1 MKKYL
6 AIALLLGSGLV
17 NSFAHPAFAV
27 RYTQIFPNAASSAPV
42 AYPAKPPVT
51 MEMPTTYT
59 EAYTPVYQG
68 QIRQSIRVPSLH
80 NAEATRPLQSP
91 QAILDDIKARNQ
103 VPANVAPKITVEKSN
118 VLNSYTDGQNIVVTS
133 NLLDKLNTSDQRAF
147 VISHEL
153 SHVLLSHVPKTE
165 LRRMGLSLLDTFVVR
180 RYVSQGSPLDLA
192 TQLGLSLFDKRSS
205 RGFEYQADDLGVQL
219 MAKAGYDP
227 EAAIQVFDILK
238 ANTPSNQVP
247 GFLMD
252 HPITDD
258 RIHALVQKYKL
269 KPE

>member
-6 AIALLLGSGLV
+6 TIAVLLGFGLV
-17 NSFAHPAFAV
+17 NSLFQPAIAI
-27 RYTQIFPNAASSAPV
+27 RYTQIFPNNAAPV
-42 AYPAKPPVT
+42 SVTYPAGSSVKA
-51 MEMPTTYT
+51 EAPTTYT

-68 QIRQSIRVPSLH
+68 QIRQNMRVSSLRSG
-80 NAEATRPLQSP
+80 AVQSP
-91 QAILDDIKARNQ
+91 QAILDDIKAKNQ
-103 VPANVAPKITVEKSN
+103 VPANVAPKISVEKSS
-118 VLNSYTDGQNIVVTS
+118 VLNSYTDGQNIVITS
-133 NLLDKLNTSDQRAF
+133 NLLDKLTTSDQRAF

-180 RYVSQGSPLDLA
+180 HYVAQGSPLDLA
-192 TQLGLSLFDKRSS
+192 TQLGLNLFDKRSS

-219 MAKAGYDP
+219 MTKAGYDP

-238 ANTPSNQVP
+238 ANTPANQVP

-269 KPE
+269 KLE

>member
-1 MKKYL
+1 MKKY
-6 AIALLLGSGLV
+6 AITAVLLGFALANSLV
-17 NSFAHPAFAV
+17 HPAFAV
-27 RYTQIFPNAASSAPV
+27 RYTQIFPNNAAPV
-42 AYPAKPPVT
+42 SIPSDSSITPMA
-51 MEMPTTYT
+51 PTTYT
-59 EAYTPVYQG
+59 EAYTPVYRG
-68 QIRQSIRVPSLH
+68 QIRQNLQVSSLRGGDT
-80 NAEATRPLQSP
+80 TRPAQSP

-103 VPANVAPKITVEKSN
+103 VPANVAPKIRVEKSS

-133 NLLDKLNTSDQRAF
+133 NLLDKLTTSDQRAF

-165 LRRMGLSLLDTFVVR
+165 LRRMGLSILDTFVVR
-180 RYVSQGSPLDLA
+180 HYVAQGSPLDLA
-192 TQLGLSLFDKRSS
+192 TQLGLNLFDKRSS

-219 MAKAGYDP
+219 MTKAGYDP

-238 ANTPSNQVP
+238 ANTPANQVP

-269 KPE
+269 KLE

>member
-6 AIALLLGSGLV
+6 AVAVLLGVGLV
-17 NSFAHPAFAV
+17 NCLAHPVFAM
-27 RYTQIFPNAASSAPV
+27 RYTQVFPSPSPSASVYAPASV
-42 AYPAKPPVT
+42 
-51 MEMPTTYT
+51 PTGVKTPSIYT

-68 QIRQSIRVPSLH
+68 QIRQTLRVPSLK
-80 NAEATRPLQSP
+80 NGEAAKPAKSP
-91 QAILDDIKARNQ
+91 QVILDDLKAKNQ
-103 VPANVAPKITVEKSN
+103 VPANVAPKITIEKSN
-118 VLNSYTDGQNIVVTS
+118 VLNSYTDGQNIVITS
-133 NLLDKLNTSDQRAF
+133 NLLDKLTTTDQRAF

-165 LRRMGLSLLDTFVVR
+165 LRRMGLSILDAFVVR

-219 MAKAGYDP
+219 MTKADYDP

-238 ANTPSNQVP
+238 ANTPANQVP

-258 RIHALVQKYKL
+258 RIRALVEKYKL
-269 KPE
+269 RPE